1 MPTTTWKGIE
11 RQAAA
16 LLDGH
21 RVPSSGN
28 GAIKGDV
35 VQMRLLPGMIAEV
48 KHGRQVLKAGPAQLN
63 AWLAEAERDARTAG
77 AIGPV
82 LILHPEGTGIRDS
95 IVVMRLGLLSSAQ
108 RALQPEDD
116 AE

>member
-11 RQAAA
+11 RSVAAA
-16 LLDGH
+16 LLGH

-35 VQMRLLPGMIAEV
+35 VQMQLLPGLIAEV
-48 KHGRQVLKAGPAQLN
+48 KHGQQVLKAGPKQLSE
-63 AWLAEAERDARTAG
+63 WLREAERDARTA
-77 AIGPV
+77 AALGPV
-82 LILHPEGTGIRDS
+82 LVLHPFGEPIADS

-108 RALQPEDD
+108 RALLPGD
-116 AE
+116 AL